1 MDDLLSLV
9 YLFNFTFVF
18 SFETVSC
25 SVAQGGLKLKV
36 LLPQLPEY
44 RVGFRRLVGSGNPL
58 TFSLSS
64 RHQGHHPRGCV
75 LARLC
80 FSFDTVSFRSSWS
93 LPTPLVA
100 QSQAH
105 VLPDQ
110 DAGL

>member
-1 MDDLLSLV
+1 MIHSDVFV
-9 YLFNFTFVF
+9 YL
-18 SFETVSC
+18 
-25 SVAQGGLKLKV
+25 AQGGLKLKV
-36 LLPQLPEY
+36 LLPQLPEC
-44 RVGFRRLVGSGNPL
+44 RVGFGRLVGSGNPL

-64 RHQGHHPRGCV
+64 RRQGHRLRGCV

-80 FSFDTVSFRSSWS
+80 FSFDAVSFVMRGAWP

-100 QSQAH
+100 PSQAH